1 LRPGEQ
7 RPVGLASYRYFR
19 TQRRNSRG
27 HQAPGDVVVAKTD
40 DVTMASV
47 GGYRIRA
54 DYGRDD
60 FRVRPHVELRY

>member
-1 LRPGEQ
+1 
-7 RPVGLASYRYFR
+7 
-19 TQRRNSRG
+19 
-27 HQAPGDVVVAKTD
+27 VVAKTD

-60 FRVRPHVELRY
+60 LRVRPHVELRY